1 MLIYESAGM
10 GRGEIQENRRSIPIM
25 LATVDKLDQKG
36 KSVYF
41 CGSGGNTKEMIKGNW
56 LKIYQGLLAPVES
69 VEWYQVQKGNSE
81 MLVTQVKLYRLILNF
96 MPVVHSFLWVNY
108 YDLSYLLRRL
118 YLKHAIDKISGKHVL
133 HFGGKYDS
141 YLLVPEIL
149 TKEK

>member
-69 VEWYQVQKGNSE
+69 AECTSEKLLKPGGIVPVDVEMYQSSTFFTTGE
-81 MLVTQVKLYRLILNF
+81 ILRLIVASEETVPSLPF
-96 MPVVHSFLWVNY
+96 
-108 YDLSYLLRRL
+108 
-118 YLKHAIDKISGKHVL
+118 KKIAEDCNHGKHVL